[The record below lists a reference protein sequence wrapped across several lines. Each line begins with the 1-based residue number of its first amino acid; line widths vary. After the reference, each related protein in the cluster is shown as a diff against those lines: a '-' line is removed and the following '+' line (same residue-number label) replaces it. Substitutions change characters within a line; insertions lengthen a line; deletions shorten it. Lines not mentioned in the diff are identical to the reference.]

1 MSFEY
6 INFVFPKFFC
16 SMDYLKGLNESQYE
30 AVTSLQGPLMV
41 LAGAGSGK
49 TRVLTMRIAH
59 LIHNGVDPFNI
70 LALTFTNKAAREM
83 KDRIAKVVGD
93 SNARSLWMG
102 TFHSVFARIL
112 RIEGH
117 YLGYPSNFTI
127 YDMQD
132 ALNVIRKVLKDMNI
146 DADLYKPKKVQARI
160 STYKNNLITVK
171 AYFNNPEL
179 MEADE
184 KANMKFIGQ
193 IYQRYVDACF
203 KNGAMD
209 FDDLLLKTNELLTRF
224 PEVLAKYQDRF
235 RYIMVD
241 EYQDTNH
248 SQYLIVKALASKFEN
263 ICVVGDDAQSIYSF
277 RGANIYNI
285 LNFKKDYPD
294 AITVSLEQ
302 NYRSTQN
309 IVNAANVVISKNLQ
323 QFKKNVFSDNEEGD
337 KIKIYRS
344 LSDADE
350 ANFVA
355 GNIWELRNTDQR
367 KYSDFAILYRTN
379 SQTRAFEDALRRKN
393 IPYKVYGGLSFY
405 QRKEV
410 KDLIAYLRL
419 LINENDSEALMRIIN
434 YPTRGIGE
442 TTQNKLIVFADS
454 HNVTISQ
461 VLSNL
466 PMYAPQLGLNNGV
479 LTKLNDFWSMIK
491 AFQVL
496 LKTDTAYSVAM
507 EVAKRSG
514 LIKFLKDDQTPEGI
528 SRVENVQELMNS
540 MQGFIEEQIQL
551 EDGDPSLPN
560 FLENIALSA
569 DTQDKNLEEDMV
581 SLMTIHL
588 SKGLEFPVVH
598 LVGLEENLFPSFMS
612 SATREDLEE
621 ERRLFYVALTRA
633 EKQVFFSYA
642 VSRFQWGKI
651 TDAEPSRFLS
661 EIDDQYIEFLNPALE
676 KRFINNTGIK
686 SNIFDEHPSEQKAFR
701 RVEKKTIDKG
711 DNSKPAPEVRKLK
724 PVSTAK
730 IINPSGVSSQDIEV
744 GDKVRHDRFGIGEV
758 SFLDGTDPQNIK
770 AKVVF
775 IHEGE
780 KNLIL
785 KYAKLTKI

>member
-1 MSFEY
+1 
-6 INFVFPKFFC
+6 
-16 SMDYLKGLNESQYE
+16 MDYLKGLNESQYE
-30 AVTSLQGPLMV
+30 AVTTIQGPLMV

-49 TRVLTMRIAH
+49 TRVLTTRIAH
-59 LIHNGVDPFNI
+59 LITNGIDPFNI

-93 SNARSLWMG
+93 SNARSIWMG

-112 RIEGH
+112 RGEGH

-127 YDMQD
+127 YDTQD
-132 ALNVIRKVLKDMNI
+132 SLNVLKKVIKDI
-146 DADLYKPKKVQARI
+146 GVDADIYKPKKVMSRI
-160 STYKNNLITVK
+160 STYKNNLITVR
-171 AYFNNPEL
+171 AYMNNPEL
-179 MEADE
+179 IENDE
-184 KANMKFIGQ
+184 RANMKHLGK
-193 IYQRYVDACF
+193 IYQKYVEQCF

-235 RYIMVD
+235 RYILVD

-294 AITVSLEQ
+294 AVTVALEQ
-302 NYRSTQN
+302 NYRSTQT
-309 IVNAANVVISKNLQ
+309 IVDAANHVIAKNTQ
-323 QFKKNVFSDNEEGD
+323 QFKKNVFSDNEVGD
-337 KIKIYRS
+337 KIRVYRA

-355 GNIWELRNTDQR
+355 ANIWELHNTDQKR
-367 KYSDFAILYRTN
+367 FEDFAILYRTN
-379 SQTRAFEDALRRKN
+379 SQTRAFEDALRKKN
-393 IPYKVYGGLSFY
+393 IPYRVYGGLSFY

-410 KDLIAYLRL
+410 KDLVAYLRL
-419 LINENDSEALMRIIN
+419 LINENDSEALLRIVN
-434 YPTRGIGE
+434 YPARGIGD
-442 TTQNKLIVFADS
+442 TTQNKLIVFADQQNIS
-454 HNVTISQ
+454 LSQ
-461 VLSNL
+461 VLDNL
-466 PMYAPQLGLNNGV
+466 GFYSSQLGLNNGV
-479 LTKLNDFWSMIK
+479 LNKLNDFWSMIK
-491 AFQVL
+491 AFQVM
-496 LKTDTAYSVAM
+496 LKTENAYTVAM

-540 MQGFIEEQIQL
+540 MQGFIEEQQQL
-551 EDGDPSLPN
+551 EDGDPSLSN
-560 FLENIALSA
+560 FLGNIALST
-569 DTQDKNLEEDMV
+569 DQDKNNKDDDMV

-612 SATREDLEE
+612 SSTREELEE

-633 EKQVFFSYA
+633 EKKVIFSYA

-661 EIDDQYIEFLNPALE
+661 EVDARYLE
-676 KRFINNTGIK
+676 FINPVSDRRTINRSGL
-686 SNIFDEHPSEQKAFR
+686 SSSIFDEAPSLPKSFKK
-701 RVEKKTIDKG
+701 VEAKKTI
-711 DNSKPAPEVRKLK
+711 SKSDSAQSPVEPRKLK
-724 PVSTAK
+724 PVATAR
-730 IINPSGVSSQDIEV
+730 ITNPSGASSQNIEV
-744 GDKVRHDRFGIGEV
+744 GDQVRHDRFGVGEV
-758 SFLDGTDPQNIK
+758 LFLDGTDPENVK
-770 AKVVF
+770 AKILF
-775 IHEGE
+775 QHEGE

-785 KYAKLTKI
+785 KFAKLTKI

>member
-1 MSFEY
+1 
-6 INFVFPKFFC
+6 
-16 SMDYLKGLNESQYE
+16 MDYLKGLNEPQLE
-30 AVTSLQGPLMV
+30 AVTTLQGPLMV

-59 LIHNGVDPFNI
+59 LITNGVDPFNI
-70 LALTFTNKAAREM
+70 LSLTFTNKAAKEM
-83 KDRIAKVVGD
+83 KERIAKVVGQSD
-93 SNARSLWMG
+93 AKSLWMG

-112 RIEGH
+112 RSEGH
-117 YLGYPSNFTI
+117 YLGFPSNFTI
-127 YDMQD
+127 YDTQD
-132 ALNVIRKVLKDMNI
+132 SLNVMKKVIKDLNIDSEIYKAKKVLS
-146 DADLYKPKKVQARI
+146 RI
-160 STYKNNLITVK
+160 SQYKNNLITVN

-184 KANMKFIGQ
+184 KANLKLIGN
-193 IYQRYVDACF
+193 IYKKYVEVCF
-203 KNGAMD
+203 RNGAMD

-235 RYIMVD
+235 RYILVD

-294 AITVSLEQ
+294 AVTVSLEQ

-309 IVNAANVVISKNLQ
+309 IVDAANVVISKNLQ
-323 QFKKNVFSDNEEGD
+323 QFKKNVFSENEVGE
-337 KIKIYRS
+337 KIKVYRS

-350 ANFVA
+350 ANFVSA
-355 GNIWELRNTDQR
+355 NIYEKHNTQQR
-367 KYSDFAILYRTN
+367 HFSDFAILYRTN
-379 SQTRAFEDALRRKN
+379 SQTRAFEDALRKKN
-393 IPYKVYGGLSFY
+393 IPYRVYGGLSFY

-410 KDLIAYLRL
+410 KDLLAYLRL
-419 LINENDSEALMRIIN
+419 LVNENDSEALARIIN
-434 YPTRGIGE
+434 FPARGIGE

-454 HNVTISQ
+454 QNVPTTQ
-461 VLSNL
+461 VLDNL
-466 PMYAPQLGLNNGV
+466 GFYAPQLGLNNGI
-479 LTKLNDFWSMIK
+479 LTKLGDFWAMIK
-491 AFQVL
+491 AFQVM
-496 LKTDTAYSVAM
+496 LKTENVYDVAM

-514 LIKFLKDDQTPEGI
+514 LIKLLKEDQTPEGV
-528 SRVENVQELMNS
+528 SRVENIQELLNS
-540 MQGFIEEQIQL
+540 MQGFIEEQIQI
-551 EDGDPSLPN
+551 EGGDPSLSN
-560 FLENIALSA
+560 FMENIALSS
-569 DTQDKNLEEDMV
+569 DTQNDKDDDKDKV

-612 SATREDLEE
+612 SSTREELEE

-633 EKQVFFSYA
+633 EKEVFFTYA

-661 EIDDQYIEFLNPALE
+661 EIDSKYLELINPLNEL
-676 KRFINNTGIK
+676 KFINRSGID
-686 SNIFDEHPSEQKAFR
+686 SNIFDDTPSEPRFFKKKE
-701 RVEKKTIDKG
+701 EKKTLERNI
-711 DNSKPAPEVRKLK
+711 NAPIPKQLK
-724 PVSTAK
+724 PVATAK
-730 IINPSGVSSQDIEV
+730 IINPTGQSSQDIEV
-744 GDKVRHDRFGIGEV
+744 GDNVRHDRFGVGTIE
-758 SFLDGTDPQNIK
+758 FLDGTDPQNIK
-770 AKVVF
+770 AKVIF
-775 IHEGE
+775 KNEGE

-785 KYAKLTKI
+785 KFAKLTKI

>member
-1 MSFEY
+1 
-6 INFVFPKFFC
+6 
-16 SMDYLKGLNESQYE
+16 MDYLKGLNEPQYE
-30 AVTSLQGPLMV
+30 AVTTLQGPLMV

-59 LIHNGVDPFNI
+59 LITNGVDPFQI
-70 LALTFTNKAAREM
+70 LALTFTNKAAKEM
-83 KDRIAKVVGD
+83 KERIAKVVGN

-112 RIEGH
+112 RSEAH
-117 YLGYPSNFTI
+117 YLGFPSNFTI
-127 YDMQD
+127 YDTQD
-132 ALNVIRKVLKDMNI
+132 SLNVLKKVLKELNI
-146 DADLYKPKKVQARI
+146 DSDLYKPKKVQSRI
-160 STYKNNLITVK
+160 SAYKNNLITVN
-171 AYFNNPEL
+171 AYFKNPEI

-184 KANMKFIGQ
+184 RANMKYMGQ
-193 IYQRYVDACF
+193 IYQKYVEQCF

-209 FDDLLLKTNELLTRF
+209 FDDLLLRTNELLTRF

-235 RYIMVD
+235 RYILVD

-248 SQYLIVKALASKFEN
+248 SQYLIVKALSSKFEN

-294 AITVSLEQ
+294 AKTVSLEQ

-309 IVNAANVVISKNLQ
+309 IVNAANVVIAKNKA
-323 QFKKNVFSDNEEGD
+323 QFPKNVFSDNEVGE
-337 KIKIYRS
+337 KIKVFRS

-355 GNIWELRNTDQR
+355 NNIWEQHNSHQR
-367 KYSDFAILYRTN
+367 KFTDFAILYRTN

-393 IPYKVYGGLSFY
+393 IPYRVYGGLSFY
-405 QRKEV
+405 QRKEI
-410 KDLIAYLRL
+410 KDLVAYLRIL
-419 LINENDSEALMRIIN
+419 VNENDNEALMRIIN
-434 YPTRGIGE
+434 YPARSIGE

-454 HNVTISQ
+454 QNVRVVD
-461 VLSNL
+461 VLNNL
-466 PMYAPQLGLNNGV
+466 GQYAPQLGLNNGV
-479 LTKLNDFWSMIK
+479 IAKLADFWSMIK
-491 AFQVL
+491 AFQVM
-496 LKTDTAYSVAM
+496 LKTENAYTVAM
-507 EVAKRSG
+507 EVAQRSG

-540 MQGFIEEQIQL
+540 MQGFIDEQKQI
-551 EDGDPSLPN
+551 EDGDPSLSS
-560 FLENIALSA
+560 FLENIALST
-569 DTQDKNLEEDMV
+569 DQDKKSENEDQV

-612 SATREDLEE
+612 SSTREELEE

-642 VSRFQWGKI
+642 ISRFQWGKI

-661 EIDDQYIEFLNPALE
+661 EIDSEFLEFVNPAV
-676 KRFINNTGIK
+676 T
-686 SNIFDEHPSEQKAFR
+686 
-701 RVEKKTIDKG
+701 EKKVYNRSGLTSDIFGDFSEPKFVKKEPKKTFNSPESTIQTK
-711 DNSKPAPEVRKLK
+711 NLK
-724 PVSTAK
+724 PVASAK
-730 IINPSGVSSQDIEV
+730 IINPSGGSSQDIEV
-744 GDKVRHDRFGIGEV
+744 GDRVRHDRFGVGEV
-758 SFLDGTDPQNIK
+758 IFLDGTDPDNIK
-770 AKVVF
+770 AKVKF
-775 IHEGE
+775 ATEGE

-785 KYAKLTKI
+785 KFAKLTKL

>member
-1 MSFEY
+1 
-6 INFVFPKFFC
+6 
-16 SMDYLKGLNESQYE
+16 MDYLKGLNEPQLE
-30 AVTSLQGPLMV
+30 AVTTLQGPLMV

-59 LIHNGVDPFNI
+59 LIKNGVDPFNI
-70 LALTFTNKAAREM
+70 LSLTFTNKAAKEM
-83 KDRIAKVVGD
+83 KERIAKVAGPSD
-93 SNARSLWMG
+93 ARALWMG

-112 RIEGH
+112 RSEGH
-117 YLGYPSNFTI
+117 HLGYPSNFTI

-132 ALNVIRKVLKDMNI
+132 ALNVMKKVIKDLNIDSDIYKAKKVLS
-146 DADLYKPKKVQARI
+146 RI
-160 STYKNNLITVK
+160 SQYKNNLITVN

-184 KANMKFIGQ
+184 KANMKQIGN
-193 IYQRYVDACF
+193 IYKKYVDACF
-203 KNGAMD
+203 RNGAMD

-235 RYIMVD
+235 RYILVD

-294 AITVSLEQ
+294 AVTVSLEQ

-309 IVNAANVVISKNLQ
+309 IVDAANVVISKNLQ
-323 QFKKNVFSDNEEGD
+323 QFKKNVFSENEVGE
-337 KIKIYRS
+337 KIKVYRS

-350 ANFVA
+350 ANFVSA
-355 GNIWELRNTDQR
+355 NIFEKHNTQQR
-367 KYSDFAILYRTN
+367 HFSDFAILYRTN
-379 SQTRAFEDALRRKN
+379 SQTRAFEDALRKKN
-393 IPYKVYGGLSFY
+393 IPYRVYGGLSFY

-410 KDLIAYLRL
+410 KDLLAYLRL
-419 LINENDSEALMRIIN
+419 LVNENDSEALARIIN
-434 YPTRGIGE
+434 FPARGIGE

-454 HNVTISQ
+454 QNVPTTQ
-461 VLSNL
+461 VLDNL
-466 PMYAPQLGLNNGV
+466 GFYAPQLGLNNGI
-479 LTKLNDFWSMIK
+479 LTKLGDFWAMIK
-491 AFQVL
+491 AFQVM
-496 LKTDTAYSVAM
+496 LKTDNVYDVAM

-514 LIKFLKDDQTPEGI
+514 LIKLLKEDQTPEGV
-528 SRVENVQELMNS
+528 SRVENIQELLNS
-540 MQGFIEEQIQL
+540 MQGFIEEQIQV
-551 EDGDPSLPN
+551 EGGDPSLSN
-560 FLENIALSA
+560 FMENIALSS
-569 DTQDKNLEEDMV
+569 DTQNDKDDDNNKV

-612 SATREDLEE
+612 SSTREELEE

-633 EKQVFFSYA
+633 EKEVFFTYA

-661 EIDDQYIEFLNPALE
+661 EIDSKYLELINPLNEL
-676 KRFINNTGIK
+676 KFINRSGID
-686 SNIFDEHPSEQKAFR
+686 SNIFDDAPSEPRFFKKKE
-701 RVEKKTIDKG
+701 EKKTLERNI
-711 DNSKPAPEVRKLK
+711 NAPIPKQLK
-724 PVSTAK
+724 PVATAR
-730 IINPSGVSSQDIEV
+730 IINPSGSSSEDIEV
-744 GDKVRHDRFGIGEV
+744 GDNVRHDRFGVGTVE
-758 SFLDGTDPQNIK
+758 FLDGTDPQNIK
-770 AKVVF
+770 AKVIF
-775 IHEGE
+775 KNEGE

-785 KYAKLTKI
+785 KFAKLTKI

>member
-1 MSFEY
+1 
-6 INFVFPKFFC
+6 
-16 SMDYLKGLNESQYE
+16 MDYLKGLNEPQLE
-30 AVTSLQGPLMV
+30 AVTTLRGPLMV

-59 LIHNGVDPFNI
+59 LIKNGVDPFNI
-70 LALTFTNKAAREM
+70 LSLTFTNKAAKEM
-83 KDRIAKVVGD
+83 KERIAKVAGPSD
-93 SNARSLWMG
+93 ARALWMG

-112 RIEGH
+112 RSEGH
-117 YLGYPSNFTI
+117 HLGYPSNFTI

-132 ALNVIRKVLKDMNI
+132 ALNVMKKVIKDLNIDSDIYKAKKVLS
-146 DADLYKPKKVQARI
+146 RI
-160 STYKNNLITVK
+160 SQYKNNLITIN

-184 KANMKFIGQ
+184 KANMKQIGN
-193 IYQRYVDACF
+193 IYKKYVEVCF
-203 KNGAMD
+203 RNGAMD

-235 RYIMVD
+235 RYILVD

-294 AITVSLEQ
+294 AVTVSLEQ

-309 IVNAANVVISKNLQ
+309 IVDAANVVISKNLQ
-323 QFKKNVFSDNEEGD
+323 QFKKNVFSENEVGE
-337 KIKIYRS
+337 KIKVYRS

-350 ANFVA
+350 ANFVSA
-355 GNIWELRNTDQR
+355 NIFEKHNTQQR
-367 KYSDFAILYRTN
+367 HFSDFAILYRTN
-379 SQTRAFEDALRRKN
+379 SQTRAFEDALRKKN
-393 IPYKVYGGLSFY
+393 IPYRVYGGLSFY

-410 KDLIAYLRL
+410 KDLLAYLRL
-419 LINENDSEALMRIIN
+419 LVNENDSEALARIIN
-434 YPTRGIGE
+434 FPARGIGE

-454 HNVTISQ
+454 QNVPTTQ
-461 VLSNL
+461 VLDNL
-466 PMYAPQLGLNNGV
+466 GFYAPQLGLNNGI
-479 LTKLNDFWSMIK
+479 LTKLGDFWAMIK
-491 AFQVL
+491 AFQVM
-496 LKTDTAYSVAM
+496 LKTDNVYDVAM

-514 LIKFLKDDQTPEGI
+514 LIKLLKEDQTPEGI
-528 SRVENVQELMNS
+528 SRVENIQELLNS
-540 MQGFIEEQIQL
+540 MQGFIEEQIQI
-551 EDGDPSLPN
+551 EDGDPSLSN
-560 FLENIALSA
+560 FMENIALSS
-569 DTQDKNLEEDMV
+569 DTQNDKDDDTNKV

-612 SATREDLEE
+612 SSTREELEE

-633 EKQVFFSYA
+633 EKEVFFTYA

-661 EIDDQYIEFLNPALE
+661 EIDSKYLELINPLNEL
-676 KRFINNTGIK
+676 KFINRSGID
-686 SNIFDEHPSEQKAFR
+686 SNIFDDAPSEPRFFKKKE
-701 RVEKKTIDKG
+701 EKKTLERNI
-711 DNSKPAPEVRKLK
+711 NAPIPKQLK
-724 PVSTAK
+724 PVATAR
-730 IINPSGVSSQDIEV
+730 IINPSGSSSEDIEV
-744 GDKVRHDRFGIGEV
+744 GDNVRHDRFGVGTVE
-758 SFLDGTDPQNIK
+758 FLDGTDPQNIK
-770 AKVVF
+770 AKVIF
-775 IHEGE
+775 KNEGE

-785 KYAKLTKI
+785 KFAKLTKI

>member
-1 MSFEY
+1 
-6 INFVFPKFFC
+6 
-16 SMDYLKGLNESQYE
+16 MDYLNGLNESQYE
-30 AVTSLQGPLMV
+30 AVTTLEGPLMV

-59 LIHNGVDPFNI
+59 LITNGIDPFNI
-70 LALTFTNKAAREM
+70 LALTFTNKAAKEV
-83 KDRIAKVVGD
+83 KERIAKVVGQ

-112 RIEGH
+112 RSEAN

-127 YDMQD
+127 YDQQD
-132 ALNVIRKVLKDMNI
+132 ALNVIKKAIKDLNI

-160 STYKNNLITVK
+160 SSYKNNLITVK
-171 AYFNNPEL
+171 AYYNNPEL
-179 MEADE
+179 LEADE
-184 KANMKFIGQ
+184 KANMKFLGK
-193 IYQRYVDACF
+193 IYEKYVDACYR
-203 KNGAMD
+203 NGSMD

-235 RYIMVD
+235 RYILVD

-294 AITVSLEQ
+294 AVTVSLEQ

-323 QFKKNVFSDNEEGD
+323 QFKKNVFSENEEGE
-337 KIKIYRS
+337 KIKVYRS

-355 GNIWELRNTDQR
+355 GNIWELHNRDQR
-367 KYSDFAILYRTN
+367 KFGEFAILYRTN

-419 LINENDSEALMRIIN
+419 LINQNDSEALMRIIN
-434 YPTRGIGE
+434 YPARGIGE

-454 HNVTISQ
+454 QNLSVSK
-461 VLSNL
+461 VLDNL
-466 PMYAPQLGLNNGV
+466 PIYAPHLGFNNGII
-479 LTKLNDFWSMIK
+479 TKLSDFWSMIK

-496 LKTDTAYSVAM
+496 LKTETAYNVAM

-540 MQGFIEEQIQL
+540 MQGFIDEQMQL

-569 DTQDKNLEEDMV
+569 DTQKKDDSDDAV

-633 EKQVFFSYA
+633 EKQAFFSYA

-661 EIDDQYIEFLNPALE
+661 EVDEEYIEFLNPAMQG
-676 KRFINNTGIK
+676 RFINNSGIS
-686 SNIFDEHPSEQKAFR
+686 SNIFDEHPSEIRSFKK
-701 RVEKKTIDKG
+701 VEKKTITKADK
-711 DNSKPAPEVRKLK
+711 DKPIAEPRKLK
-724 PVSTAK
+724 PVATAK
-730 IINPSGVSSQDIEV
+730 IINPSGASSQDIEV
-744 GDKVRHDRFGIGEV
+744 GDKVRHDRFGVGEV
-758 SFLDGTDPQNIK
+758 AFLDGTDPQNIK

-775 IHEGE
+775 LHEGE

>member
-1 MSFEY
+1 
-6 INFVFPKFFC
+6 
-16 SMDYLKGLNESQYE
+16 MDYLKGLNEAQYE
-30 AVTSLQGPLMV
+30 AVTTLEGPLMV

-59 LIHNGVDPFNI
+59 LITNLVDPFNI
-70 LALTFTNKAAREM
+70 LALTFTNKAAKEM
-83 KDRIAKVVGD
+83 KERIAKVVGQ
-93 SNARSLWMG
+93 SEARSLWMG

-112 RIEGH
+112 RSEAH
-117 YLGYPSNFTI
+117 LLGFPSNFTI
-127 YDMQD
+127 YDSQD
-132 ALNVIRKVLKDMNI
+132 SLNVIRKVLKELKI

-160 STYKNNLITVK
+160 SNYKNNLITVK
-171 AYFNNPEL
+171 AYFGNPEL
-179 MEADE
+179 IENDE
-184 KANMKFIGQ
+184 RANMKHMGL
-193 IYQRYVDACF
+193 IYQKYVEACF
-203 KNGAMD
+203 RNGAMD
-209 FDDLLLKTNELLTRF
+209 FDDLLLRTNELLTRF

-235 RYIMVD
+235 RYILVD

-294 AITVSLEQ
+294 AVTVSLEQ

-309 IVNAANVVISKNLQ
+309 IVNAANVVISKNVQ
-323 QFKKNVFSDNEEGD
+323 QFKKNVFSENEEGE
-337 KIKIYRS
+337 KIKVYRS

-350 ANFVA
+350 ASFVA
-355 GNIWELRNTDQR
+355 SNIWEKHNSEQR
-367 KYSDFAILYRTN
+367 KFTDFAILYRTN

-410 KDLIAYLRL
+410 KDLVAYLRL
-419 LINENDSEALMRIIN
+419 LINENDNEALTRIIN
-434 YPTRGIGE
+434 YPARGIGE

-454 HNVTISQ
+454 QNVSVST
-461 VLSNL
+461 VLDNL
-466 PMYAPQLGLNNGV
+466 GLYAPQLGLNNGI
-479 LTKLNDFWSMIK
+479 LTKLADFWSMIK
-491 AFQVL
+491 AFQVM
-496 LKTDTAYSVAM
+496 LKTENAYTVAM
-507 EVAKRSG
+507 EVAKRTG

-540 MQGFIEEQIQL
+540 MQGFIEEQQQI

-569 DTQDKNLEEDMV
+569 DTQTDKKEDGDQV

-588 SKGLEFPVVH
+588 SKGLEFPIVH

-612 SATREDLEE
+612 SSTREELEE

-633 EKQVFFSYA
+633 EKQAYFSYA

-661 EIDDQYIEFLNPALE
+661 EMDSEHIEFINPAVE
-676 KRFINNTGIK
+676 SRFINRSGLK
-686 SNIFDEHPSEQKAFR
+686 SSIFDDEPSEPRFFKKKE
-701 RVEKKTIDKG
+701 EKKSIQRSEPLPISQ
-711 DNSKPAPEVRKLK
+711 NLK
-724 PVSTAK
+724 PVATAK
-730 IINPSGVSSQDIEV
+730 ITNPSGVSSENIEV
-744 GDKVRHDRFGIGEV
+744 GDKVRHDRFGVGEV
-758 SFLDGTDPQNIK
+758 LFLDGTDPQNIK
-770 AKVVF
+770 AKVKF
-775 IHEGE
+775 QHEGE

-785 KYAKLTKI
+785 KFAKLTKI